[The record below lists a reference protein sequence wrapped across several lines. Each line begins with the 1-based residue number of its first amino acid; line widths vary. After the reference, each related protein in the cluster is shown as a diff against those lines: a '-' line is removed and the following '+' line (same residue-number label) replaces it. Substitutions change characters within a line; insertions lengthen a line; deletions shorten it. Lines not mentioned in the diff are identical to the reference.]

1 MKIVLSSN
9 TSWSIYNFRLNLART
24 LKEKG
29 YKVIIVSPYDK
40 YSDKLSK
47 EFEYY
52 NIFINRKGT
61 NPIEDLKTFLMYYKI
76 YKKVKPDIALHYT
89 VKPNIYGTFACTLLG
104 IKTIVSITGLG
115 YPFTNPGLVT
125 KIVKLLYKTALS
137 KADIVLF
144 QNKSDYEL
152 FIRERLVDSSKCDI
166 LPGSGVDTQF
176 FSPLIIEKKDK
187 IFRFLLI
194 ARMLWDKGIGEYV
207 EAARI
212 IKSKY
217 PNVEFFLMGAIDE
230 GNPKAI
236 SQIQIEKWEKEGI
249 IKYLGVREKEDVKK
263 EIAKADC
270 VVLPSYYREGIPKIL
285 LEAASMETPVI
296 TTDAPGCREVVDDG
310 INGFLCKPKDSKDL
324 AEKMEKMMNLP
335 EEERIKMGKK
345 GREKVIKCFDE
356 RIVIHKYLDAINK
369 ILKS

>member
-1 MKIVLSSN
+1 MKIAISSN
-9 TSWSIYNFRLNLART
+9 TSWSIYNFRLNLTRT

-29 YKVIIVSPYDK
+29 YKVIVVSPYDE

-61 NPIEDLKTFLMYYKI
+61 NPIEDFKTFLMYYRI
-76 YKKVKPDIALHYT
+76 YKKIKPDIALHYT
-89 VKPNIYGTFACTLLG
+89 IKPNIYGTLACTLLG
-104 IKTIVSITGLG
+104 IKTINTITGLG
-115 YPFTNPGLVT
+115 YTFTNPGLIT

-137 KADIVLF
+137 KADMVFF
-144 QNKSDYEL
+144 QNRSDYES
-152 FIRERLVDSSKCDI
+152 FIREKLVDNIKCAI
-166 LPGSGVDTQF
+166 LPGSGVDTHF
-176 FSPLIIEKKDK
+176 FSPLIVEKRDK
-187 IFRFLLI
+187 TFSFLLI

-217 PNVEFFLMGAIDE
+217 PDVEFLLLGPIDTD
-230 GNPKAI
+230 NPASI
-236 SQIQIEKWEKEGI
+236 SKIQIQKWEKEGI
-249 IKYLGVREKEDVKK
+249 IKYLGVRENVKE

-270 VVLPSYYREGIPKIL
+270 IVLPSYREGTPRTL
-285 LEAASMETPVI
+285 LEAASMEKPII

-310 INGFLCKPKDSKDL
+310 INGFLCMPKDSKDL
-324 AEKMEKMMNLP
+324 AEKMEKMLSLS
-335 EEERIKMGKK
+335 EEDRIKMGKR
-345 GREKVIKCFDE
+345 GREKVIKFFDE
-356 RIVIHKYLDAINK
+356 GIVIHKYLDAIDK